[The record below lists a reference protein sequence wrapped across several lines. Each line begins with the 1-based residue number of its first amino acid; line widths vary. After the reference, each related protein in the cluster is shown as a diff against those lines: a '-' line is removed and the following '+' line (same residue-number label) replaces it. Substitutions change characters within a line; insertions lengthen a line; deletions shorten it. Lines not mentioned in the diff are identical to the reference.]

1 MTWIFW
7 GLGIGRSIFDF
18 FKTPLGQIVGVALL
32 VAAAFV
38 YGGHLEGKAVRAEW
52 ATANVKADLAK
63 KKREQEV
70 QSRVDELER
79 TKTAALETQQDEFRK
94 KLEQYETELKKR
106 PDARCTLGS
115 DDIKRLRSLVR

>member
-1 MTWIFW
+1 MTWLLAIP
-7 GLGIGRSIFDF
+7 GLLKSVIDF

-32 VAAAFV
+32 VAGAYV
-38 YGGHLEGKAVRAEW
+38 YGGHEAKLEVRAEW
-52 ATANVKADLAK
+52 AAANVKADLAK

-70 QSRVDELER
+70 QTRVDELER